1 MAVGNGLC
9 ESGFILRYRGSWAA
23 CGKKKKKRLES
34 QAGIMTAAQFLEVH

>member
-23 CGKKKKKRLES
+23 CGKKKKKKES

>member
-23 CGKKKKKRLES
+23 CGKKKRLES